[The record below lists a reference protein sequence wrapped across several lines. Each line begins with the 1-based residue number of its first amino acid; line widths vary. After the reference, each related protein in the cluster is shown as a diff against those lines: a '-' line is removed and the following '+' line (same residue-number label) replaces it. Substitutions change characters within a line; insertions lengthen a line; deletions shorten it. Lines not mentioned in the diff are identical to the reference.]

1 VHWWIP
7 DLPLWEKITRPI
19 VVYLFILIMFRLLG
33 KRQVAQMT
41 PFDLVVLLMLSNVM
55 QNAMIGNDN
64 SLAGGLIGGGS
75 LLLFNWLVTRAAYRN
90 RFLQRKIEGD
100 PALLIHHGRVLEGA
114 LRREGLSR
122 EDLLANL
129 RTQGVFN
136 IEDVRAAV
144 LENSGRLSVLKAEK
158 QPDSGA

>member
-1 VHWWIP
+1 MHWWIP
-7 DLPLWEKITRPI
+7 DIPVWEKIVRPI
-19 VVYLFILIMFRLLG
+19 VVYLFILAMFRLLG

-41 PFDLVVLLMLSNVM
+41 PFDLVILMILSNVM

-64 SLAGGLIGGGS
+64 SLTGGLVGGAA
-75 LLLFNWLVTRAAYRN
+75 LLLFNWLVTRVSSRS

-100 PALLIHHGRVLEGA
+100 PTLLVHHGRVIEGA
-114 LRREGLSR
+114 LRNEGLSR

-129 RTQGVFN
+129 RMQGVFN

-158 QPDSGA
+158 HADS